1 MKTLIISLFALLSA
15 FSLPAVADRGEQKQ
29 VFGDYEI
36 HYMGLNSSFLEPE
49 VAEAYGIP
57 RSRSMGYLS
66 ISIMKTTTD
75 EDVPEALTGDVR
87 GQMQN
92 MIGQKKELE
101 FKEIKER
108 NAIYYISTFRFDQ
121 EDVYKFTLQ
130 VSPDGE
136 SRTFDV
142 KFDQLAL
149 HHLINP

>member
-49 VAEAYGIP
+49 VAKAYGIP

-142 KFDQLAL
+142 KFDQRFYD
-149 HHLINP
+149 